1 MSNLDLLKEQ
11 LQDNL
16 VTYLDGIDNTIVDEV
31 CNIVIN
37 TINEFKVG

>member
-1 MSNLDLLKEQ
+1 MSNLDNLKEQ

-16 VTYLDGIDNTIVDEV
+16 IAYLDGMDNQIVDDI